1 MANYQETTVSGES
14 YVRCNYVKINNG
26 MTSKIIS
33 FQEEK
38 IINLEDET
46 ITKNVGSVS
55 EEFKAENAQTAF
67 PMLNPET
74 GQPVDG
80 ASMTYEGVYT
90 ALYSLYLHLATE
102 RDAAA
107 ANDPAE

>member
-26 MTSKIIS
+26 MASKIIS

-46 ITKNVGSVS
+46 IIKNLGSVS
-55 EEFKAENAQTAF
+55 EEFKAENAATEF
-67 PMLNPET
+67 PLLNPET
-74 GQPVDG
+74 GEDTG
-80 ASMTYEGVYT
+80 ATMSYQNLYVG
-90 ALYSLYLHLATE
+90 LYSLYLYLAQV
-102 RDAAA
+102 RDAAEEPA
-107 ANDPAE
+107 PAE